1 MIAVLPRRAE
11 LGWRVFGWKSATNVL
26 PPPSRLWGPR
36 SISSLVFA
44 DPRSRPPLLCGLG
57 VPRSAP
63 KDLVMRLSPSRLAP
77 LARLSSALLVALFA
91 APLSMSTAACGGAEE
106 DDADL
111 TITDGRAGD
120 GGSAGASGA
129 GAGGAAGGQGGAGN
143 ANAGGGS
150 GGTDADGGEGGSAG
164 DAGDAG
170 AAGHAGDAGAASETA
185 GEGGAAGDAGEGGT
199 SGAAGAAGAAG
210 TAGTG
215 GQAGAP
221 PEPIPDVVI
230 AAAGDISNTSISGQ
244 KITAGLIQGAGFDA
258 VLTLGDNQYNDGA
271 LSAYNNYFDKTWGK
285 FINKI
290 HPVPGNHEYNT
301 TGAKGYYSYFGE
313 AAGDPKK
320 GYYSFDLGAW
330 HIVAINSNSECG
342 AVPCNAGSAQ
352 EKWLRKDLA
361 AHTQKCT
368 LAYFHHPLF
377 SSGEHGNATVM
388 KPIWNALYDNNVD
401 IVLNGH
407 DHDYERFGPQDPSG
421 AADAKRGIVEFV
433 VGTGGTGFR
442 TFPNVKKHSQAR
454 QAKWFGVLKL
464 TLKKAGWDFEFVG
477 EPGSTFKDKGSDQ
490 CH

>member
-1 MIAVLPRRAE
+1 MRSPRSSSSVSLA
-11 LGWRVFGWKSATNVL
+11 
-26 PPPSRLWGPR
+26 PSRP
-36 SISSLVFA
+36 SSSWAALVAGAALVFSVSL
-44 DPRSRPPLLCGLG
+44 P
-57 VPRSAP
+57 
-63 KDLVMRLSPSRLAP
+63 
-77 LARLSSALLVALFA
+77 
-91 APLSMSTAACGGAEE
+91 ACGGAEE
-106 DDADL
+106 DDGVSEEDSAG
-111 TITDGRAGD
+111 GRAGSGGKAGAAANGGASD
-120 GGSAGASGA
+120 GGAAGAGNQNGGAGGTSGGSAGEEAGGDAGAAGEAGADAGAAGDAGNPGEGGEGGEGGEAGTGGTSGA
-129 GAGGAAGGQGGAGN
+129 GAGGA
-143 ANAGGGS
+143 
-150 GGTDADGGEGGSAG
+150 GTAGSAG
-164 DAGDAG
+164 KG
-170 AAGHAGDAGAASETA
+170 
-185 GEGGAAGDAGEGGT
+185 
-199 SGAAGAAGAAG
+199 
-210 TAGTG
+210 
-215 GQAGAP
+215 GAP
-221 PEPIPDVVI
+221 PDPIPDVVI

-271 LSAYNNYFDKTWGK
+271 LAAYNNYFDKTWGK

-361 AHTQKCT
+361 AHPRKCT

-377 SSGEHGNATVM
+377 TSGEHGGAKVM
-388 KPIWNALYDNNVD
+388 QPIWKALYENDVD
-401 IVLNGH
+401 LVLNGH

-421 AADAKRGIVEFV
+421 AADAKKGIVEFV

-442 TFPNVKKHSQAR
+442 TFPTVQKHSLAR

-477 EPGSTFKDKGSDQ
+477 EAGSTFKDKGSDQ